1 MPWETAVDRSK
12 KRSTEELIAEDPQKT
27 NVTVLILQ
35 QVSLFRNWWAA
46 GEEKCSIGLAG
57 RCVFSFAAA
66 GEPGPPKMANFGVDV
81 VLPVVKDFFRTVL
94 KTLGPHA
101 PLHSEAKLLNWC
113 SSEVSQ
119 DAVYHYRCLC
129 HELTK
134 TLSVDETFASCLNKS
149 GYWLSVVAF
158 WNAAMAQMW
167 PMIIQKEQRM
177 GLDPKICDEAVKVSM
192 DFFTYRFMFGASI
205 LSADLRKRTWQN
217 VKKTQL
223 TPADCR
229 WSVPAALLLKASCG
243 TMVTPSRA
251 ARAAPMFRKLNEQT
265 TAEAQQAGAVYVSAL
280 QYLEE
285 RGFGNIQVSP
295 NSPWPAFCK
304 RHYYTLPDSCLEQLA
319 EIHVHPVSF
328 GLHLPSNN
336 EAGRANTQVASNTGV
351 EDAEVRF
358 KHILCHGCGTTWTSL
373 ALVPNTGAGPGMHC
387 KNQKM
392 EFVFEES
399 DVRQADAEEP
409 AGEVTKQD
417 ARADLPIQSAPNPLT
432 QSQEERRS
440 AMPNFTAPRGEEVD
454 PEDTP
459 TAVPQEQRIYKT
471 VFCGSPTNHI
481 TDFGS
486 LRDEVTK
493 ILGAQRDA
501 GVYTFSDKGLQSTT
515 RRLTA
520 ACKPDA
526 CKECNVRVWAFSTV
540 SANAATLV
548 FRISGQHG
556 ALQPPSGGMLWTM
569 AEQHIIN
576 QISLDKLSTATLRS
590 ALKNAGL
597 PVRALPGQLHDYVSR
612 ERKKSPHLQPKKR
625 ITVGE
630 LQCRMASFQIE
641 TAQWQE
647 KPLHQ
652 LMVLPGAV
660 VDNNRVCVVFTCPGM
675 IARARAAE
683 NKVIKLAVDGKQ
695 KILSNEYTI
704 VTLSFLVPSTAI
716 TLTRST
722 PQRNARVKAHT
733 CTQEPFLQAFVNSES
748 EENMTQ
754 TFETACSLGEKECG
768 LDLRTQV
775 LQVHKDY
782 AKGIEASRIKVFPYS
797 RPCDDYPHMRRAAH
811 SSLQKLFGLGE
822 ETSGPQR
829 AAAAAPCHVYSDSV

>member
-1 MPWETAVDRSK
+1 MLYCLLWKISFERCWKLWARTRHCIQKQNFWIGVVRKCRKTLCTTTGACATNSPK
-12 KRSTEELIAEDPQKT
+12 HCQSTKLSRHAWIK
-27 NVTVLILQ
+27 
-35 QVSLFRNWWAA
+35 AA
-46 GEEKCSIGLAG
+46 IGLAWSHFG
-57 RCVFSFAAA
+57 MPRWLRCGQWS
-66 GEPGPPKMANFGVDV
+66 
-81 VLPVVKDFFRTVL
+81 L
-94 KTLGPHA
+94 
-101 PLHSEAKLLNWC
+101 
-113 SSEVSQ
+113 
-119 DAVYHYRCLC
+119 
-129 HELTK
+129 
-134 TLSVDETFASCLNKS
+134 
-149 GYWLSVVAF
+149 
-158 WNAAMAQMW
+158 
-167 PMIIQKEQRM
+167 
-177 GLDPKICDEAVKVSM
+177 
-192 DFFTYRFMFGASI
+192 
-205 LSADLRKRTWQN
+205 
-217 VKKTQL
+217 KKTQL

-319 EIHVHPVSF
+319 ELHVHPVSF

-336 EAGRANTQVASNTGV
+336 EAVRANTQVASNTGV

-358 KHILCHGCGTTWTSL
+358 KHILCHGCGTTWTSV

-548 FRISGQHG
+548 VRMSGQHG

-590 ALKNAGL
+590 ALKDAGL
-597 PVRALPGQLHDYVSR
+597 PVRALPGQPAARLRFSWKKEEPPSSTEETHYGGWAAVSYGIVSNR
-612 ERKKSPHLQPKKR
+612 NCAVARKAVAPAHGLAGRSSGQQPSMCGFHLPR
-625 ITVGE
+625 NDRTGP
-630 LQCRMASFQIE
+630 C
-641 TAQWQE
+641 
-647 KPLHQ
+647 
-652 LMVLPGAV
+652 G
-660 VDNNRVCVVFTCPGM
+660 
-675 IARARAAE
+675 
-683 NKVIKLAVDGKQ
+683 GKQ
-695 KILSNEYTI
+695 SY
-704 VTLSFLVPSTAI
+704 
-716 TLTRST
+716 
-722 PQRNARVKAHT
+722 
-733 CTQEPFLQAFVNSES
+733 
-748 EENMTQ
+748 
-754 TFETACSLGEKECG
+754 
-768 LDLRTQV
+768 
-775 LQVHKDY
+775 
-782 AKGIEASRIKVFPYS
+782 
-797 RPCDDYPHMRRAAH
+797 
-811 SSLQKLFGLGE
+811 
-822 ETSGPQR
+822 
-829 AAAAAPCHVYSDSV
+829 